1 MPNYEAGRSNLFS
14 TFSILL
20 HLMSEARVSQVLLRS
35 LDKEIVVLSYD
46 YEKDEVSHIGN
57 EIKLWSLI
65 VMMYIL
71 NRNIKAEKI
80 IEKLENIIKYP
91 KILVVFVNSIN
102 KILYV
107 WLKDYDMHCR
117 LIMRLYPE
125 LYNPKRLL
133 MIHQVKIKKRPLT

>member
-1 MPNYEAGRSNLFS
+1 
-14 TFSILL
+14 
-20 HLMSEARVSQVLLRS
+20 MSEARVSQVLLRS

-46 YEKDEVSHIGN
+46 YEKDEVGYIGDK
-57 EIKLWSLI
+57 IKLWSLV

-80 IEKLENIIKYP
+80 IEKLENIIRYP
-91 KILVVFVNSIN
+91 KILVVFLNSIN
-102 KILYV
+102 NILYV
-107 WLKDYDMHCR
+107 WLKEYDMHCR

-133 MIHQVKIKKRPLT
+133 MLHSTQNRSFK

>member
-46 YEKDEVSHIGN
+46 YEKDEVGYIGDK
-57 EIKLWSLI
+57 IKLWSLV

-80 IEKLENIIKYP
+80 IEKLENIIRYP
-91 KILVVFVNSIN
+91 KILVVFLNSIN
-102 KILYV
+102 NILYV
-107 WLKDYDMHCR
+107 WLKEYDMHCR
-117 LIMRLYPE
+117 LIMMLYPE

-133 MIHQVKIKKRPLT
+133 MLHSTQNRSFK

>member
-20 HLMSEARVSQVLLRS
+20 HLMSEARVSHVLLRS

-46 YEKDEVSHIGN
+46 YEKDEVGYIGDK
-57 EIKLWSLI
+57 IKLWSLV

-80 IEKLENIIKYP
+80 IEKLENIIRYP
-91 KILVVFVNSIN
+91 KILVVFLNSIN
-102 KILYV
+102 NILYV
-107 WLKDYDMHCR
+107 WLKEYDMHCR

-133 MIHQVKIKKRPLT
+133 MLHSTQNRSFK

>member
-46 YEKDEVSHIGN
+46 YEKDEVGYIGDK
-57 EIKLWSLI
+57 IKLWSLV

-80 IEKLENIIKYP
+80 IEKLENIIRYP
-91 KILVVFVNSIN
+91 KILVVFLNSIN
-102 KILYV
+102 NILYV
-107 WLKDYDMHCR
+107 WLKEYDMHCR

-133 MIHQVKIKKRPLT
+133 MLHSTQNRSFK